1 MMMTLFSLS
10 IPVPVHT
17 YYQDIHGNG
26 INYPGYYRVEYGNDE
41 EAIGGIFNYSDT
53 RRFGS
58 CSCTP
63 SPNRN
68 SKAAKSKCAKSSF
81 QASFNKSGGT
91 SLYHATLIGF
101 TLALNVV
108 AVAASSALL

>member
-1 MMMTLFSLS
+1 MIIVLPS

-17 YYQDIHGNG
+17 YYQDSFGDG
-26 INYPGYYRVEYGNDE
+26 ILAPGYYRVEYGNDE
-41 EAIGGIFNYSDT
+41 EAIGGQFYSSDT

-58 CSCTP
+58 CTP
-63 SPNRN
+63 TTPNRN
-68 SKAAKSKCAKSSF
+68 SKAAKCAGSSF

>member
-1 MMMTLFSLS
+1 MTNIMTSFSLS
-10 IPVPVHT
+10 IHVPLHT
-17 YYQDIHGNG
+17 YYQDSWGDG
-26 INYPGYYRVEYGNDE
+26 ILTPGYYRVEYGNDE
-41 EAIGGIFNYSDT
+41 EVIGGLFGSTDT

-58 CSCTP
+58 CTP
-63 SPNRN
+63 TPNRN
-68 SKAAKSKCAKSSF
+68 SKAAKCAGSSF